1 MTTNP
6 LEEARALL
14 TALSEEVDALNE
26 KDTLTPEE
34 DARFSELTAE
44 DGEYKRADA
53 RVKAYEA
60 RAKRVDEIRAEAAA
74 KPAAVE
80 AGTASGP
87 TLVRTAGDPFAVE
100 EIRGGMSA
108 DALGHEYRARA
119 HQAIESAPEYM
130 TDAHRES
137 AAILVDRDKDGDI
150 AKYLLDHGSQDYVD
164 AWFHYM
170 RSGRWPE
177 SGDSRAAMTTTA
189 ANGGYLIPFYLDPTI
204 ILTNAG
210 SVNPFRAIS
219 RVVSITTN
227 AWHGVTSAGVSAQWT
242 SEAQEWSD
250 ASPTFAQPTITPV
263 SADAYVQASFEVTQD
278 TNIASQIGMLFAD
291 AKDNLEAA
299 AFATGTGAG
308 QPEGLITRLNV
319 TTNSKVAANTN
330 ATFGAPDLF
339 NLVNNLPPRYSQNPS
354 WLGHWAIFNL
364 VRQFTSGASPQAAN
378 FWVDLGPKTPSQLL
392 GAPVYRSSSMTSSL
406 SAATASTDNILIL
419 GDFSQFLIVDR
430 IGMETVYNPL
440 VIGTNR
446 RPTGEVGWGCF
457 WRVGSDTTDPGAFR
471 MLQA

>member
-1 MTTNP
+1 MNA
-6 LEEARALL
+6 LQEARNLEKVLMKEAEDLAALETQDDEQEARYALL
-14 TALSEEVDALNE
+14 L
-26 KDTLTPEE
+26 
-34 DARFSELTAE
+34 
-44 DGEYKRADA
+44 ADECPKATA
-53 RVKAYEA
+53 RVKQLEERDKQLAELRQQATKPEA
-60 RAKRVDEIRAEAAA
+60 L
-74 KPAAVE
+74 E
-80 AGTASGP
+80 AGSDPGP
-87 TLVRTAGDPFAVE
+87 TFVRTAGDPFDLT
-100 EIRGGMSA
+100 EIRGGMSEEA
-108 DALGHEYRARA
+108 RSTEFRARA
-119 HQAIESAPEYM
+119 HEAIEQAPEYM
-130 TDAHRES
+130 TDAHRQS
-137 AAILVDRDKDGDI
+137 AAVLVDRDQDGDV
-150 AKYLLDHGSQDYVD
+150 AKYLLDHGSKDYVD

-177 SGDSRAAMTTTA
+177 GGENRAAMTTTG
-189 ANGGYLIPFYLDPTI
+189 ANGGYMIPFYLDPSI

-278 TNIASQIGMLFAD
+278 ANIASQIGMLFAD

-299 AFATGTGAG
+299 AFATGTGSG
-308 QPEGLITRLNV
+308 QPEGIVTRLNV

-330 ATFGAPDLF
+330 ATFSATDLF
-339 NLVNNLPPRYSQNPS
+339 ALVNALPARYAQNPS

-364 VRQFTSGASPQAAN
+364 VRQFTTGGSPQAGN
-378 FWVDLGPKTPSQLL
+378 FWVDLGPGTPSTLL
-392 GAPVYRSSSMTSSL
+392 GAPVYKSSSMTSSL
-406 SAATASTDNILIL
+406 SAATASVDNVLIL

-457 WRVGSDTTDPGAFR
+457 WRVASDTTDPGAFR